1 MSKQFS
7 QLVSVLLLIAIAVGA
22 FVFVGPMRTNVSEL
36 KVQVEN
42 AGIELQ
48 ALNDEKDRLSAMA
61 AQIGDSESSKDEL
74 LDAIPVGENQDA
86 IITELDKLADEKGIT
101 MNSLNFSTS
110 SDEEFG
116 NILNI
121 SANFAATYENLLGF
135 LQKIENADRLFKVN
149 SLNVQLSN
157 TTDAVF
163 NLNLQ
168 AYYQ

>member
-22 FVFVGPMRTNVSEL
+22 FVFVGPLRTNVSEL

-42 AGIELQ
+42 AGVELQ

-86 IITELDKLADEKGIT
+86 IINELDKLADEKGIT

-135 LQKIENADRLFKVN
+135 LQQIENADRLFKVN